1 MSKYKQILRDIL
13 HVSKVTKTRN
23 KKILIIFSVA
33 LSQLTALTDV
43 LIISMFA
50 YIISGEI
57 VNNEYID
64 NFIITVFEI
73 SFSLP
78 LLVVARFIFMFYQA
92 IILKK
97 IELSVSK
104 NLRVYI
110 LNQVVDKRNYSM
122 ADTFFY
128 VNTLSTHISFFYSSF
143 ASLLNSGLQIIAYS
157 TYLIITD
164 LEAVTVFGVGI
175 LFLIYPII
183 FIVKKA
189 RLFMH
194 ESYVES
200 QNSSKELQRVVENL
214 FLIKVLKMESF
225 EIEKFSNTIKKLN
238 YNMLENHKYGLYN
251 TFIPNF
257 FALLV
262 ISIVLS
268 FTAYS
273 NLVSLVFIG
282 VTLRLFQSLS
292 GLTNATNRVINSQV
306 HIEKFYQMEK
316 NKLSHEKQNFIVENT
331 RASIGL
337 EDVSFQYFNSDQ
349 PIFKNLNLE
358 IAKHTH
364 TIITGQNG
372 SGKSTLLG
380 LLSGVFYP
388 MSGKV
393 ISFSDKFAYIGAN
406 PLIFDSTIHENLM
419 YGNKKQINDN
429 DLLNYLKALEVF
441 KEKANYSLEKKISN
455 KNLSS
460 GQMQK
465 IAFIRALVSDA
476 EILLLDE
483 ATANLDKKTKE
494 NIFNL
499 IYERG
504 FTIINST
511 HLEDDLSGVDSHI
524 EIAVENEIRIIN
536 KIK

>member
-13 HVSKVTKTRN
+13 HVSKETKTKN

-78 LLVVARFIFMFYQA
+78 LLVVVRFIFMFFQA
-92 IILKK
+92 MILKK

-110 LNQVVDKRNYSM
+110 LTQIIDKRNYSM

-175 LFLIYPII
+175 LFLIYPIF

-316 NKLSHEKQNFIVENT
+316 NKLSHEKQNFIVENS

-337 EDVSFQYFNSDQ
+337 
-349 PIFKNLNLE
+349 
-358 IAKHTH
+358 
-364 TIITGQNG
+364 
-372 SGKSTLLG
+372 
-380 LLSGVFYP
+380 
-388 MSGKV
+388 
-393 ISFSDKFAYIGAN
+393 
-406 PLIFDSTIHENLM
+406 
-419 YGNKKQINDN
+419 
-429 DLLNYLKALEVF
+429 
-441 KEKANYSLEKKISN
+441 
-455 KNLSS
+455 
-460 GQMQK
+460 
-465 IAFIRALVSDA
+465 
-476 EILLLDE
+476 
-483 ATANLDKKTKE
+483 
-494 NIFNL
+494 
-499 IYERG
+499 
-504 FTIINST
+504 
-511 HLEDDLSGVDSHI
+511 
-524 EIAVENEIRIIN
+524 
-536 KIK
+536 